1 VNTLRQAQGRFL
13 RRAPA
18 LDAAQSLAPS
28 ERALIAVGPSLW
40 PRFLLAAVALL
51 AAVTLGVAVG
61 PASIPLDATVRIL
74 LSRLPGV
81 EMADSLPALWRDII
95 WEVRLPR
102 VLLAGLTGAV
112 LAMTGATYQGVFR
125 NPLADPYLIGVA
137 TGAALGATTV
147 IVAGGPHSWHG
158 LSVLPLAAF
167 AGAIASVLVVY
178 GVARQGNTVPTTTL
192 ILAGVAVASLSTAI
206 TSFLM
211 LRTTTHMFSI
221 FSVVL
226 GSFNTATWGELRWAV
241 PYVVPAA
248 VVILAHGRILNV
260 LSLDEEQ
267 ARQLGVHPERAKV
280 LLLGVASLAAAAV
293 VSVAGTI
300 GFVGL
305 IVPHAVRLLWGP
317 DNRHL
322 LPMSILF
329 GATFLILADLI
340 ARSVDQPS
348 EVPVGI
354 ITAFCGVP
362 FFLYLLRRARLGAY
376 W

>member
-1 VNTLRQAQGRFL
+1 MNIL
-13 RRAPA
+13 RRAMPTGRQAPA
-18 LDAAQSLAPS
+18 TEAASTLPAG
-28 ERALIAVGPSLW
+28 ERVLVTVGRSPW
-40 PRFLLAAVALL
+40 PRYLLATVALVAAAAL
-51 AAVTLGVAVG
+51 ALSVG
-61 PASIPLDATVRIL
+61 PAGIPLDATVRIL

-112 LAMTGATYQGVFR
+112 LAMAGATYQGVFR

-137 TGAALGATTV
+137 TGAALGATIV
-147 IVAGGPHSWHG
+147 IVADAPHSWHG

-167 AGAIASVLVVY
+167 AGAIVSVLVVY
-178 GVARQGNTVPTTTL
+178 GVARQGNTLPATTL

-211 LRTTTHMFSI
+211 LRNTTHMFSI

-241 PYVVPAA
+241 PYVLPAA

-267 ARQLGVHPERAKV
+267 ARQLGVHPQRAKL
-280 LLLGVASLAAAAV
+280 LLLGVASLATAAA

-340 ARSVDQPS
+340 ARSVDQPA

-362 FFLYLLRRARLGAY
+362 FFLFLLRRARLGAY

>member
-1 VNTLRQAQGRFL
+1 MNIL
-13 RRAPA
+13 RRPLIDAVTMAAAGEPA
-18 LDAAQSLAPS
+18 LPG
-28 ERALIAVGPSLW
+28 VGRSPWL
-40 PRFLLAAVALL
+40 RYLLATLALL
-51 AAVTLGVAVG
+51 GAIFLATAVG
-61 PASIPLDATVRIL
+61 PAGIPLDATVRIL

-81 EMADSLPALWRDII
+81 EMADSLPALWGDII
-95 WEVRLPR
+95 WDVRLPR
-102 VLLAGLTGAV
+102 VLLAGVTGGV
-112 LAMTGATYQGVFR
+112 LAMAGATYQGVFR

-137 TGAALGATTV
+137 TGAALGATAV
-147 IVAGGPHSWHG
+147 IVSGSPHAWHG

-167 AGAIASVLVVY
+167 AGAIISILVVY
-178 GVARQGNTVPTTTL
+178 SVARVDGALPTTTL

-211 LRTTTHMFSI
+211 LRSTTHTLSV

-226 GSFNTATWGELRWAV
+226 GSFNTASWGKLTWVL
-241 PYVVPAA
+241 PYALPAG
-248 VVILAHGRILNV
+248 VVILVHGRLLNV

-267 ARQLGVHPERAKV
+267 ARQLGVDPERAKL
-280 LLLGVASLAAAAV
+280 LLLGVASLAAAAA

-317 DNRHL
+317 DNRRL
-322 LPMSILF
+322 LPMSVLF
-329 GATFLILADLI
+329 GATFLILADVV

-354 ITAFCGVP
+354 VTAVCGVP
-362 FFLYLLRRARLGAY
+362 FFLYLLRRARVGAF

>member
-1 VNTLRQAQGRFL
+1 MNIL

-18 LDAAQSLAPS
+18 VDVAGALAPPAAG
-28 ERALIAVGPSLW
+28 ALPALGGSPW
-40 PRFLLAAVALL
+40 PRFLLAVAAL
-51 AAVTLGVAVG
+51 AASILVATSVG
-61 PASIPLDATVRIL
+61 PAGIPLDATVRII
-74 LSRLPGV
+74 LSRLPGI
-81 EMADSLPALWRDII
+81 EMADTLPPLWRDII

-112 LAMTGATYQGVFR
+112 LAMSGATYQGVFR

-137 TGAALGATTV
+137 TGAALGATAV
-147 IVAGGPHSWHG
+147 IVSGAPHAWHG
-158 LSVLPLAAF
+158 FSLLPLAAF
-167 AGAIASVLVVY
+167 AGAITSVVIVY
-178 GVARQGNTVPTTTL
+178 AVARVGNTLPTTTL
-192 ILAGVAVASLSTAI
+192 ILAGVAVASFSTAI

-211 LRTTTHMFSI
+211 LRSTTHTLSV

-226 GSFNTATWGELRWAV
+226 GSFNTATWGEFTWTL
-241 PYVVPAA
+241 PYVLPAA
-248 VVILAHGRILNV
+248 VIILLHGRLLNV

-267 ARQLGVHPERAKV
+267 ARQLGVDPERTKL
-280 LLLGVASLAAAAV
+280 LLLGAASLATAAA

-317 DNRHL
+317 DNRRL
-322 LPMSILF
+322 LPMSLVC
-329 GATFLILADLI
+329 GATFLILADLA
-340 ARSVDQPS
+340 ARTVDQPA

-354 ITAFCGVP
+354 VTAVCGVP
-362 FFLYLLRRARLGAY
+362 FFLYLLRRARLGAF

>member
-1 VNTLRQAQGRFL
+1 MPTGRQA
-13 RRAPA
+13 PA
-18 LDAAQSLAPS
+18 VDAAEPL
-28 ERALIAVGPSLW
+28 AVGEKLMVTVGRSPW

-51 AAVTLGVAVG
+51 AAVTLALAVG
-61 PASIPLDATVRIL
+61 PAGIPLDATARIL

-112 LAMTGATYQGVFR
+112 LAMAGATYQGVFR

-137 TGAALGATTV
+137 TGAAMGATIV
-147 IVAGGPHSWHG
+147 IVSGAPHSWHG

-178 GVARQGNTVPTTTL
+178 GVARQGNTLPTTTL

-211 LRTTTHMFSI
+211 LRNTTHMFSI

-241 PYVVPAA
+241 PYVLPAA

-267 ARQLGVHPERAKV
+267 ARQLGVNPQRTKL
-280 LLLGVASLAAAAV
+280 LLLGVASLATAAA

-340 ARSVDQPS
+340 ARSVDQPA

-362 FFLYLLRRARLGAY
+362 FFLFLLRRARLGAY

>member
-1 VNTLRQAQGRFL
+1 VGALAGVGR
-13 RRAPA
+13 
-18 LDAAQSLAPS
+18 
-28 ERALIAVGPSLW
+28 W
-40 PRFLLAAVALL
+40 PWLRFLLAAAALL
-51 AAVTLGVAVG
+51 GAIALATAVG
-61 PASIPLDATVRIL
+61 PAGIPLDASARIL

-102 VLLAGLTGAV
+102 VLLAGVTGAV
-112 LAMTGATYQGVFR
+112 LAMAGATYQGVFR

-137 TGAALGATTV
+137 TGAALGATSV
-147 IVAGGPHSWHG
+147 IVSGAPHSWYG

-167 AGAIASVLVVY
+167 AGAIISVVVVY
-178 GVARQGNTVPTTTL
+178 GVARVGSTLPATTL

-211 LRTTTHMFSI
+211 LRSTTQALSV

-226 GSFNTATWGELRWAV
+226 GSFNTATWGEFVWAL
-241 PYVVPAA
+241 PYALPAA
-248 VVILAHGRILNV
+248 AVILAHGRVLNV

-267 ARQLGVHPERAKV
+267 ARQLGVDPEKTKL
-280 LLLGVASLAAAAV
+280 LLLGVASLATAAV
-293 VSVAGTI
+293 VAVAGTI

-305 IVPHAVRLLWGP
+305 IVPHAVRLVWGP
-317 DNRHL
+317 DNRQL

-329 GATFLILADLI
+329 GATFLILADLV

-354 ITAFCGVP
+354 VTAVLGVP
-362 FFLYLLRRARLGAY
+362 FFLYLLRRARVGSY